1 MRKLFLLS
9 WLCCIAAIAM
19 AQTKTITGKV
29 TDQKTGTPLPG
40 VSISV
45 KGTQLGTTSK
55 EDGSFSI
62 TIPSDSR
69 ALVFSYL
76 GYGDEERSIERVN
89 SLNVSLSEGEGRKL
103 DEVVVVAYGTQQ
115 KKEITG
121 ASTVVKSK
129 DIANIPRTSVD
140 QILQGKV
147 AGLQS
152 ITPTGQPGAIQ
163 QIRIR
168 GIGSITAG
176 AAPLWVVDGV
186 PVNTGDFSRN
196 TTTTNALSGLNPND
210 IESVTVLKDA
220 SATSIYGSRA
230 ANGVILVTT
239 KKGKAGKSR
248 IRVDSEVGF
257 SELANYPDNG
267 KVLNAAQWLELTREG
282 LVNVGATQAQID
294 NIMNGYGVN
303 SGVDTDWLDLVT
315 RRGGQQQLNVSASG
329 GNDKTTYFLSLGY
342 FKQEA
347 PVIASDFKRYSGTL
361 NLTNK
366 FSERFNI
373 GTNLSISSVN
383 QHTPSGGGAFANP
396 IDAVY
401 FLRPTQ
407 NPYNSDGTL
416 NISRVGNVNFPADY
430 NPLYIAE
437 NDDKSMN
444 NLKIFGNINAELK
457 LLKNLRFTS
466 RYGVDYF
473 NMVENVYNN
482 PFHGD
487 GRNAGGRIAFNY
499 TKVFNWVFTN
509 QLNFRQGF
517 LGEDLILDAMVG
529 YEAQESKEKN
539 VDARKEGFP
548 PTLELNAPTVAA
560 TPALFIGVGADFAF
574 ESLFSN
580 MSLNYKNKYVLTGS
594 FRRDGSSR
602 FGINNRYGHFWSVG
616 AAWNLDQEE
625 FMKNISFISA
635 AKIRGSY
642 GVNGNG
648 DLANYGW
655 RPAFSYG
662 FNYNGQPGG
671 TFNQIGNIDLTW
683 ELNKPF
689 NIGVDLALFNNR
701 INLTVDYYN
710 RKTSDLLLNRPLP
723 PSIGFTGTLQNV
735 GAMKNSGIEVTFEAT
750 AVRTRNLTWVTGF
763 NFSNNKNKITRLPG
777 GEFPD
782 GSFYRK
788 EGKDFQSFYVRQ
800 FAGVDPQT
808 GDPLWYVDAT
818 KQTTTKIYTDAQRII
833 YSSASPK
840 YFGSFN
846 NTLTYKDFSLDFQ
859 FYYNFGNHVR
869 DQWAGSLLD
878 GQLPSANKYA
888 INLRRWQKPGDITDV
903 PKYQYNVVNS
913 SSSFSTRVLYK
924 GDFIRLRNITLGYR
938 VPQSILN
945 RIGFASGQF
954 YVRGFNFF
962 TKTFDERLTFDPETG
977 VQSLANLTIPLS
989 RTITFGL
996 NFEF

>member
-1 MRKLFLLS
+1 MRKLLLLS
-9 WLCCIAAIAM
+9 WLCCIAFAAT
-19 AQTKTITGKV
+19 AQTKSISGKV
-29 TDQKTGTPLPG
+29 TDQKSGAPLVG

-45 KGTQLGTTSK
+45 KGTQIGTTTNSDGNFSLAVPSNSK
-55 EDGSFSI
+55 V
-62 TIPSDSR
+62 
-69 ALVFSYL
+69 LVFSFL
-76 GYGDEERSIERVN
+76 GYIDVERSIEN
-89 SLNVSLSEGEGRKL
+89 ATQLNVRLTAGEGQKL
-103 DEVVVVAYGTQQ
+103 DEVVVVAYGSQQ
-115 KKEITG
+115 KKEVTG
-121 ASTVVKSK
+121 AASVVKSK
-129 DIANIPRTSVD
+129 DVVNIPRTSVD

-152 ITPTGQPGAIQ
+152 ISPSGQPGAIQ

-176 AAPLWVVDGV
+176 AAPLWVIDGV
-186 PVNTGDFSRN
+186 PLNTGDFSRN
-196 TTTTNALSGLNPND
+196 TTTTNALAGLNSND

-220 SATSIYGSRA
+220 SAASIYGSRA
-230 ANGVILVTT
+230 ANGVILITT
-239 KKGKAGKSR
+239 KKGKAGKAKV
-248 IRVDSEVGF
+248 RVDTEFGQTQI
-257 SELANYPDNG
+257 ANYPDNG
-267 KVLNAAQWLELTREG
+267 KVLNAKQWLELTREG

-294 NIMNGYGVN
+294 NIMNGYGATT
-303 SGVDTDWLDLVT
+303 GVDTDWLKLVT
-315 RRGGQQQLNVSASG
+315 RTGSQQQANVSASG
-329 GNDKTTYFLSLGY
+329 GNDKTTYYMSLGY

-361 NLTNK
+361 NLNNK
-366 FSERFNI
+366 FSERFSL
-373 GTNLSISSVN
+373 GTNLSISNVAQN
-383 QHTPSGGGAFANP
+383 TPSTGGAFANP

-407 NPYNSDGTL
+407 NPYNSDGSL
-416 NISRVGNVNFPADY
+416 NISRTGNTNFPADF
-430 NPLYIAE
+430 NPLYIAQ
-437 NDDKSMN
+437 NDKKFMN
-444 NLKIFGNINAELK
+444 NTKVFGNMTAELK
-457 LLKNLRFTS
+457 ILDNLKFTS

-473 NMVENVYNN
+473 NMVEDVYNN

-487 GRNAGGRIAFNY
+487 GRNAAGRVFFDY

-509 QLNFRQGF
+509 QLNYRQNF
-517 LGEDLILDAMVG
+517 MANDLALDLLVG
-529 YEAQESKEKN
+529 YEAQESKEKDI
-539 VDARKEGFP
+539 DARKDGFP

-560 TPALFIGVGADFAF
+560 TPGAFTGTGADYAF
-574 ESLFSN
+574 QSILSS
-580 MSLNYKNKYVLTGS
+580 MSLNYKNRYVLTGS

-602 FGINNRYGHFWSVG
+602 FGSNNRYGNFWSVG
-616 AAWNLDQEE
+616 VAWNIDQEE
-625 FMKNISFISA
+625 FMRNVSFITA

-655 RPAFSYG
+655 RPLFSYG
-662 FNYNGQPGG
+662 ANYNGQPGG

-683 ELNKPF
+683 ELNKPLD
-689 NIGVDLALFNNR
+689 IGADISMFDNKL
-701 INLTVDYYN
+701 NLTVDYYI

-723 PSIGFTGTLQNV
+723 PSIGFGGILQNV
-735 GAMKNSGIEVTFEAT
+735 GAMENRGIEVTVDAT
-750 AVRTRNLTWVTGF
+750 PVRTRNFVWNTGF
-763 NFSNNKNKITRLPG
+763 NFSNNKNKITTLPG

-800 FAGVDPQT
+800 WAGVDPQT
-808 GDPLWYVDAT
+808 GDPLWYIDET
-818 KQTTTKIYTDAQRII
+818 KQATTKVYTDAKRII
-833 YSSASPK
+833 FASASPK

-846 NTLTYKDFSLDFQ
+846 NTVTYKNVSLDFQ
-859 FYYNFGNHVR
+859 FYYNFGNYVR

-888 INLRRWQKPGDITDV
+888 INLKRWQKPGDITDV
-903 PKYQYNVVNS
+903 PKYLYNVQNS

-924 GDFIRLRNITLGYR
+924 GDFIRLRNITLAYKF
-938 VPQSILN
+938 PQTML
-945 RIGFASGQF
+945 RKIGFSNAQF

-962 TKTFDERLTFDPETG
+962 TKTFDDRLTFDPENG

-989 RTITFGL
+989 KTVTVGL